1 MSWPAVSL
9 AAWWESTRLTGET
22 ALFFL
27 TGVGVTILLIGG
39 AMVIGLLMGT
49 VLASLQVYGPAWSRR
64 LAAVYVWFFRGIPI
78 LLLILMFHFGFYSQL
93 QAWVEQVFQFRTR
106 FPAFLSAVTALG
118 LCSAAYQ
125 SQIFR
130 GALLSIPASQYRAG
144 LALGFTPA
152 GAVRGL
158 ILPQALRVS
167 LPAWSNEYSILLKDS
182 AVAFAIGCQEMMF
195 RFKSV
200 AVVNY
205 KFLLMYALA
214 GLAYYCLTLAGVWLL
229 MKLYRRL
236 RFPGLAEAEAVGH

>member
-1 MSWPAVSL
+1 MSWSAVAL
-9 AAWWESTRLTGET
+9 AAWWKSTQLTGAT

-27 TGVGVTILLIGG
+27 KGAGETVLLISG
-39 AMVIGLLMGT
+39 AMSIGLVMGT

-64 LAAVYVWFFRGIPI
+64 LTAVYVWFFRGIPI
-78 LLLILMFHFGFYSQL
+78 LLLILMVHFGFYSQI
-93 QAWVEQVFQFRTR
+93 QAFVNDLFQARVR

-130 GALLSIPASQYRAG
+130 GALLSIPSGQFRAA

-158 ILPQALRVS
+158 IMPQALRVS

-182 AVAFAIGCQEMMF
+182 AVAFTIGCQELMF

-200 AVVNY
+200 ASTNY
-205 KFLLMYALA
+205 KFLLMFALA
-214 GLAYYCLTLAGVWLL
+214 GLAYYLLTLAGVGLL
-229 MKLYRRL
+229 MKLYQRV
-236 RFPGLAEAEAVGH
+236 RFPGLAEAESQ

>member
-1 MSWPAVSL
+1 MSAAASL
-9 AAWWESTRLTGET
+9 AAWWESTRITGET

-27 TGVGVTILLIGG
+27 EGAGVTLLLIGG
-39 AMVIGLLMGT
+39 AMAIGLVMGT

-64 LAAVYVWFFRGIPI
+64 LSAVYIWFFRGIPI

-93 QAWVEQVFQFRTR
+93 QALIERLFQTQVR

-130 GALLSIPASQYRAG
+130 GALLSIPAGQYRAA

-200 AVVNY
+200 AAWNY

-214 GLAYYCLTLAGVWLL
+214 GLAYYLLTLAGVWLL
-229 MKLYRRL
+229 MKLHQKV
-236 RFPGLAEAEAVGH
+236 RFPGLAEA